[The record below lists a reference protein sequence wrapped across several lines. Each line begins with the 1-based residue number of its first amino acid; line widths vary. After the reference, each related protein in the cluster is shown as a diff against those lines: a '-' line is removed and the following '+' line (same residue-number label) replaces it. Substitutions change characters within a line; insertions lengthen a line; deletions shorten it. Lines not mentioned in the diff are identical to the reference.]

1 MTRNKTGKSSL
12 PSWAGKILYLVLLD
26 RFADGDPSRND
37 FGRDEY
43 SETDP
48 EKFQGGDLEGLRRR
62 LPALKKLGID
72 AVWLTPPTHGQWV
85 NPTIATR
92 GYHGYWPYDF
102 TAVDPHF
109 GTLEDYRRMVADA
122 HALGMKVIQDIVVNH
137 SANYFTVTEEGYD
150 PKHPERSWRAIPGT
164 YPPDGEPKAPNDPVF
179 RMNDPR
185 DPAHRKAGVYNFT
198 PNISDY
204 RDRRQ
209 TLTHAM
215 GDLDDINLENPL
227 AARRMREIYRFWIEQ
242 VGVDGFRVDTVYYTP
257 GTFYDDF
264 LRKSDSKDPGVKNF
278 AAAHDNKE
286 FLVFGEVWSYDYK
299 AIGKYLEGPRGPR
312 LDSAVDLPLNEALN
326 QVFFRKSATDNFRA
340 PLAARKRN
348 PELWVTFADNH
359 DVERVYARGTPRAA
373 RQCLAALFTLPGL
386 PCVYYGTEAGLTGAR
401 QKMFDNKLTDAK
413 RPENRFLR
421 KLISLRKEHASLAVG
436 EATVENSGASC
447 GILSYV
453 VVNGKNRY
461 RMIFNTAPER
471 RAYALANAG
480 KKATVLLS
488 SDSIPLSSVLS
499 LPPESFLILDESRAS
514 VKKNPLPSAPK
525 LRLKSSG
532 PFKTPFPVK
541 FTLPKGPKPAR
552 LDLLCDDDLERRRP
566 VRDLKSGTVF
576 ADPEALGGGKR
587 TLRLLSTSQNGARAL
602 SSPLSVDLRCCD
614 RLLVERGVPPANKAG
629 FGGRRLR
636 APIEASYDGQL
647 SLERVRVCA
656 RGRDL
661 KMELLMSRVTDSWNP
676 PEGYDHAYFGVFFQ
690 FPGRSGIE
698 TLPKMN
704 AKIPGFRWDAGFLL
718 YGWGSRSFS
727 ASGSGAD
734 AYGPPL
740 PGEVK
745 QSANPARCT
754 VNFLFSERCFGK
766 LKSYA
771 GARVLITTWD
781 GYLGELRALSATPE
795 DWAFSVADGGPL
807 DAPKIYDHMLL
818 DL

>member
-1 MTRNKTGKSSL
+1 MPRNKPL
-12 PSWAGKILYLVLLD
+12 PSWAGKVLYLVLLD
-26 RFADGDPSRND
+26 RFADGDKSRND

-43 SETDP
+43 SPTDP

-62 LPALKKLGID
+62 LPGLKRLGVD

-137 SANYFTVTEEGYD
+137 TANYFTVTAEGFD
-150 PKHPERSWRAIPGT
+150 PKHPERNWRSIAGT

-179 RMNDPR
+179 RMNDAR

-215 GDLDDINLENPL
+215 GDLDDVNLDN
-227 AARRMREIYRFWIEQ
+227 AAAAKRMREIYRFWIEQ

-257 GTFYDDF
+257 EGFYDDF
-264 LRKSDSKDPGVKNF
+264 LNRSDPRDSGVKKF
-278 AAAHDNKE
+278 AARQGKDE

-299 AIGKYLEGPRGPR
+299 AIGKYLDGPRGPR

-326 QVFFRKSATDNFRA
+326 QVFFRKAATDHMKV
-340 PLAARKRN
+340 PLAAAKRN

-359 DVERVYARGTPRAA
+359 DVERVYARGTVRAA

-386 PCVYYGTEAGLTGAR
+386 PCVYYGTEAGLAGAR
-401 QKMFDNKLTDAK
+401 EQMFDDALADPS
-413 RPENRFLR
+413 RPENKFLR
-421 KLISLRKEHASLAVG
+421 KLISLRKEHPALSVGTAAV
-436 EATVENSGASC
+436 ETSGASC
-447 GILSYV
+447 GVLSYV
-453 VVNGKNRY
+453 VTHGRSRY
-461 RMIFNTAPER
+461 RVVFNTAPER
-471 RAYALANAG
+471 RAYALPGAG
-480 KKATVLLS
+480 KGAKTLLS
-488 SDSIPLSSVLS
+488 SDAVALSSVLS
-499 LPPESFLILDESRAS
+499 LAPESFLILDESRAPAKTAAAPLPQLS
-514 VKKNPLPSAPK
+514 VKGA
-525 LRLKSSG
+525 G
-532 PFKTPFPVK
+532 PFKEPFPLR
-541 FTLPKGPKPAR
+541 FSLPKAAKIKR
-552 LDLLCDDDLERRRP
+552 LELLCDDDLERRRLVKDP
-566 VRDLKSGTVF
+566 KSGLVT
-576 ADPEALGGGKR
+576 ADPEVLGGGKR
-587 TLRLLSTSQNGARAL
+587 TLRLLATAPGGARAL
-602 SSPLSVDLRCCD
+602 SKPVSVDMRCCD
-614 RLLVERGVPPANKAG
+614 RLLVERGVPPANKEG

-636 APIEASYDGQL
+636 APTESSYDGQL
-647 SLERVRVCA
+647 SLERARVCA

-676 PEGYDHAYFGVFFQ
+676 PEGYDHAYFSVFFQ
-690 FPGRSGIE
+690 LPGRPGIE
-698 TLPKMN
+698 ALPKLG
-704 AKIPGFRWDAGFLL
+704 ARIPGFRWDAGFLL

-727 ASGSGAD
+727 AKGSGPD

-745 QSANPARCT
+745 QSANPARST
-754 VNFLFSERCFGK
+754 VSFLFSERCFGR
-766 LKSYA
+766 LKSFA
-771 GARVLITTWD
+771 GARVLIATWD

-795 DWAFSVADGGPL
+795 DWSFSVADGGPL
-807 DAPKIYDHMLL
+807 DAPKIYDHILL

>member
-150 PKHPERSWRAIPGT
+150 PKHPERSWRAIAGT

-264 LRKSDSKDPGVKNF
+264 LRKSDAKDPGVKNF
-278 AAAHDNKE
+278 AAAQGNKE
-286 FLVFGEVWSYDYK
+286 FIVFGEVWSYDYK

-401 QKMFDNKLTDAK
+401 QQMFDHKLTDAK

-436 EATVENSGASC
+436 EATMENSGASC
-447 GILSYV
+447 GILSYA

-480 KKATVLLS
+480 KKATVLLA
-488 SDSIPLSSVLS
+488 SDPIPLSSVLS
-499 LPPESFLILDESRAS
+499 LPPESFLILDESRAP
-514 VKKNPLPSAPK
+514 VKKNSLPSAPK

-566 VRDLKSGTVF
+566 VRDLKSGTVL
-576 ADPEALGGGKR
+576 ADPEVLGGGKR
-587 TLRLLSTSQNGARAL
+587 TLRLLSTAQSGAKTL
-602 SSPLSVDLRCCD
+602 SSPVNVDLRCCD

-629 FGGRRLR
+629 FAGRRLR

-647 SLERVRVCA
+647 SLERVRICA

-704 AKIPGFRWDAGFLL
+704 AKISGFRWDAGFLL

-727 ASGSGAD
+727 ANGSGAD

>member
-1 MTRNKTGKSSL
+1 MTRNKTL
-12 PSWAGKILYLVLLD
+12 PSWAGKVLYLVMLD

-43 SETDP
+43 SASDP

-62 LPALKKLGID
+62 LPGLKRLGID
-72 AVWLTPPTHGQWV
+72 AIWLTPPTHGQWI

-137 SANYFTVTEEGYD
+137 TANYFTVTEEGYD
-150 PKHPERSWRAIPGT
+150 PKHPERNWRAVAGT
-164 YPPDGEPKAPNDPVF
+164 YPPEGEPKAPNDAVF
-179 RMNDPR
+179 KLNDAR
-185 DPAHRKAGVYNFT
+185 DPLHRKAAVYNFT

-209 TLTHAM
+209 TLKHAM

-227 AARRMREIYRFWIEQ
+227 AAGRMRDIYRFWIEQ

-257 GTFYDDF
+257 ESFYDDF
-264 LRKSDSKDPGVKNF
+264 LNKADPKDLGVKEF
-278 AAAHDNKE
+278 AARGGKE
-286 FLVFGEVWSYDYK
+286 SFFVFGEVWSYDYK
-299 AIGKYLEGPRGPR
+299 AIGKYLEGPKGPR

-326 QVFFRKSATDNFRA
+326 QVFFRKAATDHMKI
-340 PLAARKRN
+340 PLAAAKRN

-373 RQCLAALFTLPGL
+373 RQCLVSLFTLPGI

-401 QKMFDNKLTDAK
+401 QNMFDESLTDAK
-413 RPENRFLR
+413 RPENKFLR
-421 KLISLRKEHASLAVG
+421 KLISLRKEHEGLAVG
-436 EATVENSGASC
+436 EASVESSGASC
-447 GILSYV
+447 GILVYV
-453 VVNGKNRY
+453 VKNEKSRY

-471 RAYALANAG
+471 RAYALANSG
-480 KKATVLLS
+480 KGVRTLLS

-499 LPPESFLILDESRAS
+499 LPPESFLILDESRVP
-514 VKKNPLPSAPK
+514 VKNIPSPSAPK
-525 LRLKSSG
+525 LILEKKG
-532 PFKTPFPVK
+532 PFKEPFPLK
-541 FTLPKGPKPAR
+541 FSLPKAPRPAK
-552 LDLLCDDDLERRRP
+552 LELLCDDDLERRRAVKDP
-566 VRDLKSGTVF
+566 KSGVIM
-576 ADPEALGGGKR
+576 ADPEVLGGGKR
-587 TLRLLSTSQNGARAL
+587 TLRLLSTASNGSRTL
-602 SSPLSVDLRCCD
+602 STAVNVDLRCCD
-614 RLLVERGVPPANKAG
+614 RLLAERGVPPANKGG

-636 APIEASYDGQL
+636 APTEASYDGQL

-661 KMELLMSRVTDSWNP
+661 RMELLMSRVTDSWNP

-690 FPGRSGIE
+690 FPGRHGLDV
-698 TLPKMN
+698 LPKLG

-727 ASGSGAD
+727 AKGSSAD

-745 QSANPARCT
+745 QGADPARRT
-754 VNFLFSERCFGK
+754 VKLVFSERCFGK

-771 GARVLITTWD
+771 GAKVLITTWD
-781 GYLGELRALSATPE
+781 GYLGELRALSAAPE

-807 DAPKIYDHMLL
+807 DAPKIYDHILL

>member
-1 MTRNKTGKSSL
+1 M
-12 PSWAGKILYLVLLD
+12 LD
-26 RFADGDPSRND
+26 RFADGDSSRND

-43 SETDP
+43 SATDP

-62 LPALKKLGID
+62 LPALKRLGID
-72 AVWLTPPTHGQWV
+72 AIWLTPPTHGQWI

-137 SANYFTVTEEGYD
+137 TANYFTVTEEGYD
-150 PKHPERSWRAIPGT
+150 PKHPERNWRAVAGT
-164 YPPDGEPKAPNDPVF
+164 YPPEGEPKAPNDAVF
-179 RMNDPR
+179 KLNDAR
-185 DPAHRKAGVYNFT
+185 DPLHRKAGVYNFT

-209 TLTHAM
+209 TLKHAM

-227 AARRMREIYRFWIEQ
+227 SAGRMRDIYRFWIEQ

-257 GTFYDDF
+257 ESFYDDF
-264 LRKSDSKDPGVKNF
+264 LNKADPKDLGVKEF
-278 AAAHDNKE
+278 ATRGGKE
-286 FLVFGEVWSYDYK
+286 SFFVFGEVWSYDYK
-299 AIGKYLEGPRGPR
+299 AIGKYLEGPKGPR

-326 QVFFRKSATDNFRA
+326 QVFFRKAATDHMKT
-340 PLAARKRN
+340 PLAAAKRN

-373 RQCLAALFTLPGL
+373 RQCLAALFTLPGI

-401 QKMFDNKLTDAK
+401 QNMFDESLTDAK
-413 RPENRFLR
+413 RPENKFLR
-421 KLISLRKEHASLAVG
+421 KLISLRKEHAGLAVG
-436 EATVENSGASC
+436 EASVENSGASC
-447 GILSYV
+447 GILVYV
-453 VVNGKNRY
+453 VKNEKARY
-461 RMIFNTAPER
+461 RVIFNTAPER
-471 RAYALANAG
+471 RAYSLANSG
-480 KKATVLLS
+480 KGVKTLLA

-499 LPPESFLILDESRAS
+499 LPPESFLILDESR
-514 VKKNPLPSAPK
+514 VPLKKIPPPPAPK
-525 LRLKSSG
+525 LIIAKKG
-532 PFKTPFPVK
+532 PFKEPFPLK
-541 FTLPKGPKPAR
+541 FSLPKGLKPSK
-552 LDLLCDDDLERRRP
+552 LELLCDDDLERRRAVKNP
-566 VRDLKSGTVF
+566 KSGLIT
-576 ADPEALGGGKR
+576 ADPEILGGGKR
-587 TLRLLSTSQNGARAL
+587 TLRLLSTASNGSRTL
-602 SSPLSVDLRCCD
+602 STAVNVDLRCCD
-614 RLLVERGVPPANKAG
+614 RLLAERGVPPANKGG
-629 FGGRRLR
+629 FDGRRLR
-636 APIEASYDGQL
+636 APTEASYDGQL

-661 KMELLMSRVTDSWNP
+661 RMELLMSRVTDSWNP

-690 FPGRSGIE
+690 FPGRHGLDA
-698 TLPKMN
+698 LPKLG

-727 ASGSGAD
+727 AKGSSAD

-745 QSANPARCT
+745 QGADPARRT
-754 VNFLFSERCFGK
+754 VKFVFSERCFGK

-771 GARVLITTWD
+771 GAKVLITTWD
-781 GYLGELRALSATPE
+781 GYLGELRALSAAPE

-807 DAPKIYDHMLL
+807 DAPKIYDHILL

>member
-1 MTRNKTGKSSL
+1 MTRSKNTPL
-12 PSWAGKILYLVLLD
+12 PSWTGKVLYLVLLD
-26 RFADGDPSRND
+26 RFANGDPSRDD

-43 SETDP
+43 SPTDP

-62 LPALKKLGID
+62 LPALKRLGID
-72 AVWLTPPTHGQWV
+72 AIWLTPPTHGQWV

-109 GTLEDYRRMVADA
+109 GTIEDYRRMVADA

-137 SANYFTVTEEGYD
+137 TANFFTVTAEGYD
-150 PKHPERSWRAIPGT
+150 PKHPERSWRALPGT

-185 DPAHRKAGVYNFT
+185 DPVHRKAGVYNFT
-198 PNISDY
+198 PNIDDY

-215 GDLDDINLENPL
+215 GDLDDVNLDSPL

-257 GTFYDDF
+257 EGFYDDF
-264 LRKSDSKDPGVKNF
+264 LKKSDPKDQGLKPF
-278 AAAHDNKE
+278 AAERGNKE

-299 AIGKYLEGPRGPR
+299 AIGKYLDGPKGPR

-326 QVFFRKSATDNFRA
+326 QVFFRKSATDNLRA

-386 PCVYYGTEAGLTGAR
+386 PCVYYGTESGLTGAR
-401 QKMFDNKLTDAK
+401 QQMFDESLTDAK
-413 RPENRFLR
+413 RPENKFLR
-421 KLISLRKEHASLAVG
+421 RLISLRKEHASLAAG
-436 EATVENSGASC
+436 EATVEHSGASC

-453 VVNGKNRY
+453 VVNKKNRY
-461 RMIFNTAPER
+461 RVIFNTAPER

-480 KKATVLLS
+480 QGVKVLLS
-488 SDSIPLSSVLS
+488 SDPLPLSSVLS
-499 LPPESFLILDESRAS
+499 MAPESFVILDESRSPARTAA
-514 VKKNPLPSAPK
+514 PSAPK
-525 LRLKSSG
+525 LRVPNDG
-532 PFKTPFPVK
+532 PYKEPFPVRFK
-541 FTLPKGPKPAR
+541 LPRGPKPAK
-552 LDLLCDDDLERRRP
+552 LELLCDDDLERRRP
-566 VRDLKSGTVF
+566 VRDLKAGVLT
-576 ADPEALGGGKR
+576 ADPEVLGGGKR
-587 TLRLLSTSQNGARAL
+587 RLRLLSTAPNGVRTL
-602 SSPLSVDLRCCD
+602 STSINVDLRCCD
-614 RLLVERGVPPANKAG
+614 RLLVERGVPPANKGG
-629 FGGRRLR
+629 FAGRRLR

-647 SLERVRVCA
+647 SLERVRVCS

-676 PEGYDHAYFGVFFQ
+676 PEGYDHTYFGVFFQ
-690 FPGRSGIE
+690 FPGRPGIE
-698 TLPKMN
+698 ALPKMG
-704 AKIPGFRWDAGFLL
+704 AKVPGFRWDAGFLL

-727 ASGSGAD
+727 AKGSSVD

-745 QSANPARCT
+745 QSANPARRT

-766 LKSYA
+766 LKTFA
-771 GARVLITTWD
+771 GAKVLITTWD
-781 GYLGELRALSATPE
+781 GYLGELRAVSATPE

-807 DAPKIYDHMLL
+807 DAPKIYDHILL

>member
-1 MTRNKTGKSSL
+1 MTRSKFSAD
-12 PSWAGKILYLVLLD
+12 WAGKVLYLVMLD

-43 SETDP
+43 SPTDP
-48 EKFQGGDLEGLRRR
+48 EKFRGGDLEGLRRR
-62 LPALKKLGID
+62 LPGLKRLGID
-72 AVWLTPPTHGQWV
+72 AIWLTPPTHGQWV

-137 SANYFTVTEEGYD
+137 TANYFTVTAEGYD
-150 PKHPERSWRAIPGT
+150 PKHPERSWRPIAGV

-179 RMNDPR
+179 KMNDAR

-242 VGVDGFRVDTVYYTP
+242 AGVDAFRVDTVYYTP
-257 GTFYDDF
+257 EGFYDDF
-264 LRKSDSKDPGVKNF
+264 LNKTDQKDLGVKKF
-278 AAAHDNKE
+278 AAQHGNE
-286 FLVFGEVWSYDYK
+286 SFLVFGEVWSYDYK
-299 AIGKYLEGPRGPR
+299 AIGKYLEGPKGPR
-312 LDSAVDLPLNEALN
+312 LDSAVDLPLNEAFN
-326 QVFFRKSATDNFRA
+326 QVFFRKAATDHMKT
-340 PLAARKRN
+340 PLAAAKRN

-401 QKMFDNKLTDAK
+401 ESMFDESQCDPK
-413 RPENRFLR
+413 RPENKFLKKLIALR
-421 KLISLRKEHASLAVG
+421 KSHPSLAVG
-436 EATVENSGASC
+436 EATMDTSGASC

-453 VVNGKNRY
+453 VINGKCRY
-461 RMIFNTAPER
+461 RVVFNTAPER
-471 RAYALANAG
+471 RAYALPSAG
-480 KKATVLLS
+480 KNVKVLLS
-488 SDSIPLSSVLS
+488 SDSQSLSSVLS
-499 LPPESFLILDESRAS
+499 MPPESFLILDESRSPVKSPS
-514 VKKNPLPSAPK
+514 VAVPQLS
-525 LRLKSSG
+525 LKSSG
-532 PFKTPFPVK
+532 PFKEPFSVR
-541 FTLPKGPKPAR
+541 FTVPKGSKIKR
-552 LDLLCDDDLERRRP
+552 LELLCDDDLERRRIVKDP
-566 VRDLKSGTVF
+566 KSGLII
-576 ADPEALGGGKR
+576 ADPEQLGGGRR
-587 TLRLLSTSQNGARAL
+587 TLRLLSSTAAGARTL
-602 SSPLSVDLRCCD
+602 SKPVHVDLRCCD
-614 RLLVERGVPPANKAG
+614 RLLAERGVPPANKAG
-629 FGGRRLR
+629 FAGRHLR
-636 APIEASYDGQL
+636 APAEASYDGQI

-676 PEGYDHAYFGVFFQ
+676 PEGYDHAYFSVFFQ
-690 FPGRSGIE
+690 FPGRHGLDV
-698 TLPKMN
+698 LPKLG

-727 ASGSGAD
+727 AKGSSAD
-734 AYGPPL
+734 AYGAPL

-745 QSANPARCT
+745 QGASPARRT
-754 VNFLFSERCFGK
+754 VNLLFSERCFGK
-766 LKSYA
+766 LKSFS

-781 GYLGELRALSATPE
+781 GYLGEMRALSATPE

-807 DAPKIYDHMLL
+807 DAPKIYDHILL